1 VLSKCVPGL
10 SSLRLLLVVLIGLI
24 GASLVGSTASAADEL
39 KPLWPAAAEIEQFLQ
54 KAKVVERHKLG
65 SGITNPD
72 KVTLELNG
80 VTRQAIY
87 KKVDQSYDSWHFE
100 VAAYHID
107 KLLGLGRVPPT
118 VERSIGG
125 RTGCLQLWVEGT
137 TLAKFEGTPTDL
149 DDWHLQVSVMW
160 LFDDLIANIDR
171 HMNNAI
177 VTPDFALA
185 FIDNSKTFRSHKEL
199 LNDLNRGATGT
210 QARYWLVPYDKD
222 RREYPTRYPPALI
235 ERLRALTKQEIKKA
249 LSPHVYGS
257 AVDRVLERR
266 QLILTRLDEM
276 AAPAGR

>member
-1 VLSKCVPGL
+1 MLSKCVP
-10 SSLRLLLVVLIGLI
+10 RLFSFLLVVFV
-24 GASLVGSTASAADEL
+24 GASPVGSTASADEL
-39 KPLWPAAAEIEQFLQ
+39 KPLWPDAAGIELFLQ

-87 KKVDQSYDSWHFE
+87 KKVDQSYDSWQFE
-100 VAAYHID
+100 VAAYRLD
-107 KLLGLGRVPPT
+107 KLLEVGRVPPT

-125 RTGCLQLWVEGT
+125 RRGCLQLWVEGT

-149 DDWHLQVSVMW
+149 DAWHLQVSVMW

-199 LNDLNRGATGT
+199 LNGLNHGVTGT
-210 QARYWLVPYDKD
+210 HARYWLVPYDKD
-222 RREYPTRYPPALI
+222 RQEYPTRYPPALI
-235 ERLRALTKQEIKKA
+235 ERLRALTKQDIKKA
-249 LSPHVYGS
+249 LSPHIYGN
-257 AVDRVLERR
+257 ALDRVLERR
-266 QLILTRLDEM
+266 ELILKRLGEM
-276 AAPAGR
+276 AAPAAR